1 MSTNSITILFQLAWE
16 LAKVAAHV
24 AKHNMQ
30 PSNTRRPISLRTP
43 AAPAPVLSQP
53 APARRTPTRCGER
66 TPEQLELGDK
76 ITRQLITVGHLM
88 QAYARSTSISA
99 YMQNDE
105 RGQRELVLDIFKV
118 ENQHRGRTL
127 IGPFS
132 RQ

>member
-1 MSTNSITILFQLAWE
+1 MNTNSITILFQLAWE
-16 LAKVAAHV
+16 LAKAAAHV

-30 PSNTRRPISLRTP
+30 PSNTQRPISLRTP
-43 AAPAPVLSQP
+43 AAP